1 MKKSNE
7 KWKSSS
13 ESEIRIKS
21 LPVNGGNV
29 ENLERFANKKE
40 EEEAKGLRPQ
50 NPRKQSGLRMKRHVV
65 MGLLLSQR
73 FGPNVLVNLTRG
85 ASGSNRSRGG
95 NETSQSIVKEGEKI
109 KLIQESYDEN
119 SSSDSL
125 VHVSSSSQSISR
137 TEELKIRVKDDI
149 PHGKNE
155 AVLVSIGLSVGRALP
170 RKLLGS
176 CPESIGFGSNG
187 SVHLDNNS

>member
-29 ENLERFANKKE
+29 ENLERFANKNE

-50 NPRKQSGLRMKRHVV
+50 NPREQSELRMKRHVV
-65 MGLLLSQR
+65 MGLLLSQ
-73 FGPNVLVNLTRG
+73 
-85 ASGSNRSRGG
+85 SSRGG

-176 CPESIGFGSNG
+176 CPESIGIGSNG
-187 SVHLDNNS
+187 SVHLDGNS